1 MISRGQLAVWGRYA
15 SRRVLEFRSSPVVVS
30 VLFEIISYSESQ
42 SFFEMGC

>member
-1 MISRGQLAVWGRYA
+1 MSGAEPISTLKRWPTEV
-15 SRRVLEFRSSPVVVS
+15 EVS